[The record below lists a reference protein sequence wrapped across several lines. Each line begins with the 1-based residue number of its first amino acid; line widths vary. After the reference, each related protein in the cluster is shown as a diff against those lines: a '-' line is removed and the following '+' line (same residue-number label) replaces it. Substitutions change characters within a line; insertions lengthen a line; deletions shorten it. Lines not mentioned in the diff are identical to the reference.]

1 MHLYL
6 SPHADD
12 VALSCGGRVYEQTRR
27 GERVVVV
34 TFFAATPKAAA
45 FSAFA
50 QGQHDKWQ
58 VESDAMMHRRAED
71 QAALTLLSAEPLYLD
86 YYDCIYRLHP
96 QTGQPMYASEEGIF
110 GELNAAE
117 VGLHLA
123 LAAQVRKIA
132 GAAEADIC
140 APLTVGH
147 HVDHQ
152 LAQRAALALRERGY
166 SVEFYE
172 EHPYATRAGEMVQ
185 TALAAWPG
193 ALSPVLTPISE
204 EGMRARLAAI
214 ACYASQIRTLY
225 GDLATM
231 EQDVRRYCAALA
243 PAGGYAERY
252 WRPA

>member
-12 VALSCGGRVYEQTRR
+12 VALSCGGRVFEQARR
-27 GERVVVV
+27 GEKVVVV
-34 TFFAATPKAAA
+34 TFFAATPQGAA

-58 VESDAMMHRRAED
+58 TETDAMAHRRAED
-71 QAALTLLSAEPLYLD
+71 QAALALLGAQSLYLD

-96 QTGQPMYASEEGIF
+96 QSGQPMYASEEGIF
-110 GELNAAE
+110 GDLD
-117 VGLHLA
+117 
-123 LAAQVRKIA
+123 
-132 GAAEADIC
+132 AAEAGLPLELAEQVARLANPKEADIL

-152 LAQRAALALRERGY
+152 LAQRAALALAERGY
-166 SVEFYE
+166 RIEFYE

-185 TALAAWPG
+185 AALAAWPG
-193 ALSPVLTPISE
+193 ALAPVLAPISE
-204 EGMRARLAAI
+204 EGMRARVAAI

-231 EQDVRRYCAALA
+231 ERDVRRYAAELA
-243 PAGGYAERY
+243 PSGGYAERY
-252 WRPA
+252 WRPE